1 MKMMMISIES
11 FALLMSALL
20 IIGGLLL
27 WRHGTKC
34 YDKGITDAI
43 LMHREGRLHY
53 NTYLD
58 DNGDKMVNIEIDP
71 IEGED

>member
-1 MKMMMISIES
+1 MMMIPIEN
-11 FALLMSALL
+11 FVLLISALL
-20 IIGGLLL
+20 IIGGFLL
-27 WRHGTKC
+27 WRHGSKC
-34 YDKGITDAI
+34 YDRGITDAI

-71 IEGED
+71 MEDE

>member
-1 MKMMMISIES
+1 MIT
-11 FALLMSALL
+11 L
-20 IIGGLLL
+20 IISASIIGAFLT

-43 LMHREGRLHY
+43 LMYRNGRLTY

-58 DNGDKMVNIEIDP
+58 DKGAKMLNIEIDT
-71 IEGED
+71 IDG

>member
-71 IEGED
+71 MEEE